1 MQWLNILAVLA
12 CPLMMIFCMKGMF
25 TGHKKTDGKVN
36 TNSQAGVST
45 QELQSLQIKMADLI
59 EQNHQLSKEVQSL
72 KQSQTTKESSKIN
85 ENSVNVM
92 N

>member
-1 MQWLNILAVLA
+1 MEWLKILPLLA

-25 TGHKKTDGKVN
+25 TGHKHTDGKEN
-36 TNSQAGVST
+36 TNGLASVSA

-59 EQNHQLSKEVQSL
+59 EQNHHLSKEVHSL
-72 KQSQTTKESSKIN
+72 KQSQTTKESNNIK
-85 ENSVNVM
+85 ENSVNVV